1 MKMNSLNKFLFLFK
15 KSGNNST
22 QKCRKQKNKTERRNK
37 NIQKRILNIEF
48 FFYVLLFCLGLFG

>member
-22 QKCRKQKNKTERRNK
+22 QKCSHYNQEKQKEFRNVKSMK
-37 NIQKRILNIEF
+37 NSNS
-48 FFYVLLFCLGLFG
+48 

>member
-22 QKCRKQKNKTERRNK
+22 QKCRKQRTK
-37 NIQKRILNIEF
+37 QKEEIKIYKKDFE
-48 FFYVLLFCLGLFG
+48 Y